1 MPNISVLVALVLAG
15 ASVLA
20 VLAFVNHSAHSM
32 QVGEIIERI
41 TAETRRQIEKN
52 CPEPAEPGTRPVAR
66 PEWPTGSGLV
76 VRSLHDGWVQQI
88 QTVAI
93 FDVLPPD
100 GVARL
105 DTWTG
110 AFVAAGAP
118 LCTIWSASVPA
129 EVAVEVVRN
138 AIHLG
143 RERTLA
149 QDLAFGLRQL
159 VDISLRALSPG
170 INDPTTARESIV
182 HLSSLL
188 RDLLVRQLPS
198 PMIEGPSSRTVVRPH
213 DFTPEDYVDLVF
225 DEIRL
230 AARGQ
235 PWVLITLLQEIQ
247 ALAVHMKMQGLD
259 ERLHALLAQAKLT
272 GEVARASLDV
282 SDDKDRVQRMVDAV
296 LEIGLTSVGTPTHEV
311 EENEAVDVRG

>member
-1 MPNISVLVALVLAG
+1 
-15 ASVLA
+15 
-20 VLAFVNHSAHSM
+20 M

-41 TAETRRQIEKN
+41 TAETRHQIEKN
-52 CPEPAEPGTRPVAR
+52 CPKPAEPGTTPVAL
-66 PEWPTGSGLV
+66 PEWPSGPGLV

-88 QTVAI
+88 QTAGI
-93 FDVLPPD
+93 FDVLPP
-100 GVARL
+100 GGMARL
-105 DTWTG
+105 DTWAG

-129 EVAVEVVRN
+129 EVAVDAARN
-138 AIHLG
+138 TIQLG
-143 RERTLA
+143 SERTLT

-188 RDLLVRQLPS
+188 RELLVRQLPS
-198 PMIEGPSSRTVVRPH
+198 PVIVGPDGRTVVRPH
-213 DFTPEDYVDLVF
+213 DFTPNDYVDLVF

-247 ALAVHMKMQGLD
+247 AVAAHMKMQGLD
-259 ERLHALLAQAKLT
+259 ERLHGLLAQAKLT

-282 SDDKDRVQRMVDAV
+282 RDDKERVQRMVDSV
-296 LEIGLTSVGTPTHEV
+296 LELGLTSVGTPTPEV
-311 EENEAVDVRG
+311 EENAAVDVRG